1 MSPRSRAQFEEM
13 RQNSRKAILEA
24 AFELF
29 AKKGFHNT
37 SVEQIRKKAGVSK
50 GLVYNYFKKKEDLME
65 RIIMLKIEEG
75 EALMKEIFD
84 MTDSRAKLK
93 AMIDLSIKYLEEDLK
108 EIQFLIG
115 LSLQLHDFPK
125 LEEIILARYSSMM
138 PALMEIFKGMDHPYP
153 DAEAHFLAAYFDGLG
168 QQKIVLRDALDL
180 EIIRQYLY
188 RKYQLSE

>member
-29 AKKGFHNT
+29 AKNGFHNT

-50 GLVYNYFKKKEDLME
+50 GLVYNYFEKKEDLME
-65 RIIMLKIEEG
+65 GIIMLKIEEG
-75 EALMKEIFD
+75 EALMKDIFD

-93 AMIDLSIKYLEEDLK
+93 AMIDLSIKYLEEDLT

-125 LEEIILARYSSMM
+125 LEEIIRARYSSMM

-168 QQKIVLRDALDL
+168 LQKIVLRDALDL